1 MGGPFGGR
9 LSFTHSLLTI
19 LTAQLHCYT
28 ELNTRPRLAG
38 VIGMK
43 RKSVRKVLVN
53 GAAYLFSLIL
63 LLSMVAAPVIAS
75 VSANSVGTYHIK
87 DNSILNKDIR
97 PNKISS

>member
-1 MGGPFGGR
+1 
-9 LSFTHSLLTI
+9 
-19 LTAQLHCYT
+19 
-28 ELNTRPRLAG
+28 
-38 VIGMK
+38 
-43 RKSVRKVLVN
+43 VLVN